1 MYRLLR
7 QNISHLQ
14 AVKIPQNYCAKMH
27 KKLHK
32 QTFTLHAM
40 DHQNLKVGIKKRK
53 QTPPPSL
60 NSNVDIKAKSVNIVF
75 KNKKTHAQEL
85 KV

>member
-40 DHQNLKVGIKKRK
+40 DHQNLKGGSKKK
-53 QTPPPSL
+53 KKHPSL

-75 KNKKTHAQEL
+75 KNKKHMHGS
-85 KV
+85 